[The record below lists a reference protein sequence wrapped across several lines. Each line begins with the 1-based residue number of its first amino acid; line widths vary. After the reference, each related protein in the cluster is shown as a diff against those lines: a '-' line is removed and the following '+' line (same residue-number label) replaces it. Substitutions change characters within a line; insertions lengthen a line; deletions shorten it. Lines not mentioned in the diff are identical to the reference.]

1 MSKARVGKREA
12 VRGPVHL
19 GSKAVVRILFQVRWE
34 TNVEGLKT
42 EGQDVTYLL
51 KSTP

>member
-1 MSKARVGKREA
+1 MNKARDGKREA

-19 GSKAVVRILFQVRWE
+19 GSKAVVRIMFQVRWE
-34 TNVEGLKT
+34 AYVGLKT